1 MNFIT
6 NTRANTPRDAG
17 TTFVTTLAA
26 MVIGV
31 IVIGGYSLFW
41 INSTKSADKTSEVA
55 NQEASALR
63 VINGVSGEINSANK
77 ILYARG
83 DQIVVE
89 RSGNNIVRTRY
100 ELDKTTNASNFT
112 IGRSVN
118 KNSPAGIYDAD
129 TTFNKDE
136 EGVVW
141 TKTTVAQNVKDIK
154 LFGYFTK
161 SGVEVTGANLN
172 SPATRDTIQRVDI
185 AFESDGSKGRIELS
199 TKSSLGKSTVGGV
212 GTTPGYTNVDHY
224 RNHSHRV
231 PPYTEDYPGFV
242 SKEVPISWNHPH
254 PAGWHQ
260 HPAGWHQHPA
270 GWHQHP
276 AGWHQHPAGWH
287 QHPYQVRLYTNHPH
301 YYNER
306 HSYLEAHIVGWVI
319 HPLLGF
325 PNHPIIIIHRHY
337 YWHYGHVTNHRHYYY
352 ATRYRAHVGHQM
364 WSSHV
369 GHQMWSSH
377 VGHQMWSSH
386 VGHQDLNGVPPR
398 QFWSDH
404 THYGTET
411 RWTTE
416 TRYDNHAHYVNTT
429 SEPY

>member
-154 LFGYFTK
+154 MFSYFTK
-161 SGVEVTGANLN
+161 NGVEVTGANLN
-172 SPATRDTIQRVDI
+172 APATRDTIQRVDI

-199 TKSSLGKSTVGGV
+199 TKSSLGKNTVGGV

-276 AGWHQHPAGWH
+276 AGWHQHP
-287 QHPYQVRLYTNHPH
+287 YQVGHNDYQRH

-306 HSYLEAHIVGWVI
+306 HSYTEQHKYYERHMRSDWHEDKFRHYWITHHHYLYHT
-319 HPLLGF
+319 
-325 PNHPIIIIHRHY
+325 HY
-337 YWHYGHVTNHRHYYY
+337 YWHYNHYYY
-352 ATRYRAHVGHQM
+352 HNHPYYTTGYKPHVGHQM
-364 WSSHV
+364 WSAHV
-369 GHQMWSSH
+369 GHQM
-377 VGHQMWSSH
+377 
-386 VGHQDLNGVPPR
+386 
-398 QFWSDH
+398 WSDH

-411 RWTTE
+411 RLIPVTL
-416 TRYDNHAHYVNTT
+416 TRDVFNYENHAHYVNTT
-429 SEPY
+429 SEPN